1 MVAVVVPAASSPTLP
16 INGGK
21 AFHRSRPSSLS
32 FNHRWSFAVVQS
44 DDNSVAS
51 RTKSQVSRISATPNV
66 SGSGYTKSEV
76 IMVDPTEAKRLAA
89 KQMVEIRRKEK
100 LERRKEIE
108 AINGAW
114 AMIGLTAG
122 LVIEGYTG
130 KSILEQ
136 VKPAFV
142 VVRLALELLDERRR
156 IQELAGT
163 GVQEVSSAV
172 ARPSEVSTCRR
183 TCNYCLEIHGQRLI
197 AIAPTMELKKE
208 KLVRFHQEGKQRKGF
223 PWRKGDAVYPEN
235 PSSSSSSLVN
245 PRRQLEKSKVFS
257 EEEYRPWHARML
269 DPGSD
274 IVLRW
279 NRIFLV
285 SCLMAL
291 FIDPLYF
298 YLPTITGKDDE
309 ASSCVDT
316 DHKLRIVVT
325 FFRTVADIF
334 YLLHVV
340 LKFRT
345 AYVAPSSRVFGRGE
359 LVMDPKLIARSRNE
373 MSLQIVVWF
382 IIPATRKPRTDDNNN
397 ALALIVLLQYIPRL
411 YLIFP
416 LSSQIIKATGLVTR
430 TAWAGAAYNLLLYM
444 LASHVLGASWYLL
457 SVERHTTCWKSICRN
472 ETSPVKC
479 ELHYLACNAFNQ
491 DDRRIWAKN
500 TSVFQNCDPSNKIE
514 FQHGLFENAVTKR
527 VVSTCFMDK
536 YLYCLW
542 WGLQQLRQTYLQ
554 SLTVRL
560 EEWRLKRRDTEE
572 WMKHRQL
579 PEDLRHR
586 VRRFVQYKWVA
597 TRGVHEDDILRG
609 LPTDLRRD
617 IQRHL
622 CLDLVRRVPFFS
634 QMDDQLLDAICER
647 LVSCLSTQ
655 GTYIV
660 REGDPVTEMLFIIRG
675 SLESSTTN
683 GGRTGFFNSIMLK
696 PGDFC
701 GEELLAWALQ
711 PKSSLNLPSSTRTV
725 RALNEVEAF
734 ALRAEDLRFVANQFR
749 RLHSKKLQHTFRY
762 HSHHWRS
769 WAACFIQAAWRRHK
783 KRLVEHSLTMS
794 ESFHMNAQ
802 LLEEGASLNAAASSH
817 RAKVNLGVTMLAS
830 RFAANTRRGVQ
841 KMKEVDAP
849 KLQKPEEPDFSAD
862 ADADAD

>member
-1 MVAVVVPAASSPTLP
+1 
-16 INGGK
+16 
-21 AFHRSRPSSLS
+21 
-32 FNHRWSFAVVQS
+32 
-44 DDNSVAS
+44 
-51 RTKSQVSRISATPNV
+51 
-66 SGSGYTKSEV
+66 
-76 IMVDPTEAKRLAA
+76 
-89 KQMVEIRRKEK
+89 
-100 LERRKEIE
+100 
-108 AINGAW
+108 
-114 AMIGLTAG
+114 
-122 LVIEGYTG
+122 
-130 KSILEQ
+130 
-136 VKPAFV
+136 
-142 VVRLALELLDERRR
+142 
-156 IQELAGT
+156 
-163 GVQEVSSAV
+163 
-172 ARPSEVSTCRR
+172 
-183 TCNYCLEIHGQRLI
+183 
-197 AIAPTMELKKE
+197 MELKKE

-359 LVMDPKLIARSRNE
+359 LVMDPKLIARRYIRSDFFID
-373 MSLQIVVWF
+373 LIATLPLPQIVVWF

-491 DDRRIWAKN
+491 DDRRLWAKN

-542 WGLQQLRQTYLQ
+542 WGLQQLRQVFFLPCSESSYGQNLST
-554 SLTVRL
+554 STF
-560 EEWRLKRRDTEE
+560 
-572 WMKHRQL
+572 L

-783 KRLVEHSLTMS
+783 KS
-794 ESFHMNAQ
+794 AQ
-802 LLEEGASLNAAASSH
+802 LLEEGASLNAAASSSH